1 MKLYVFSSSRK
12 IKEYYQQSKG
22 TNALIDQALSVAEFL
37 DKICLSQGFR
47 ASAYEQLLLMQE
59 ACKKSQNLEQKL
71 GISTE
76 FFAFLKNNEYLFSF
90 FRELALENKSI
101 KDLQNSDYY
110 ASYNEHLEILDC
122 VFQNYLNLLKRENLY
137 DELSLP
143 LSYTLNLDFLEDYE
157 SIIYDLEGFLSH
169 FELSLLLQI
178 AKHKELIL
186 RFKTSKFNLAYFK
199 ELPFLKDVNLKEN
212 YHYEFNITQNILL
225 KKESLKPKS
234 AFVKVQ
240 QFELR
245 ILQVAFVL
253 DEISSFIRA
262 GLKAED
268 IVVITPDESFCDFLR
283 LLDQNNMLN
292 YASGVSIKE
301 SLFYQRLRSLYE
313 SANLDD
319 FHFDDNKDYFNEAQ
333 NFDLHNSLLHYF
345 ELDFKEFKEHFT
357 KECEFSYFETLI
369 KQFLA
374 NENSE
379 LRLFV
384 EKELFFIKNLL
395 TNQKL
400 NLKQILELFFIQIS
414 SFKQSYVGGGAVTA
428 MGILES
434 RGLSFDGVIVV
445 DFNEDLIPKRS
456 VNELFLNNEVRTKA
470 GLISYEKRENLQR
483 FYYEQLFKNAKKIS
497 ICYVENEE
505 KSRSRLLEDLEF
517 RLDLTKEFSQ
527 KAYLNAL
534 KLNYKAKQ
542 INLEPPQAP
551 KLKHNLFATP
561 LSYSRLTLFLE
572 SKRTYFYKYIKHL
585 KEPRELKMD
594 IKEQNDRK
602 RLKNLGIFIHRILEL
617 YYKHYDFFDEK
628 LFASLLE
635 NEGQKEGLDALDL
648 ELLKIKFKEFAKKEQ
663 ERFKQGYH
671 IKHLELNMDK
681 SIILEGQRIELT
693 GKIDRIDS
701 NERFGELILD
711 YKSGKIPEKSYQLAF
726 YKLLYDEN
734 AHAAFYDL
742 NDFELKE
749 GKDTKSIFALKE
761 ELEKLLKEVGKEI
774 IFENEKSDFCPYKLL
789 YEKDLK

>member
-635 NEGQKEGLDALDL
+635 NEGQKEGLDTLDL

-671 IKHLELNMDK
+671 IKHLELNIDK
-681 SIILEGQRIELT
+681 SIILEGQKIELT

>member
-212 YHYEFNITQNILL
+212 YHYKFNITQNILL

-245 ILQVAFVL
+245 ILQAAFVF

-527 KAYLNAL
+527 NAYLNAL

-542 INLEPPQAP
+542 IKLEPPQAP

-635 NEGQKEGLDALDL
+635 KEGQKEGLDALDL

-749 GKDTKSIFALKE
+749 GKDTKSVFALKE
-761 ELEKLLKEVGKEI
+761 ELEKLLKEVDKEI
-774 IFENEKSDFCPYKLL
+774 VFENEKSDFCPYKLL

>member
-122 VFQNYLNLLKRENLY
+122 VFQNYLNLLKRENLH

-212 YHYEFNITQNILL
+212 YHYKFNITQNILL

-774 IFENEKSDFCPYKLL
+774 VFENEKSDFCPYKLL

>member
-1 MKLYVFSSSRK
+1 MKLYIFSSSRK

-199 ELPFLKDVNLKEN
+199 ELPFLKDVILKEN

-245 ILQVAFVL
+245 ILQTAFVF

-268 IVVITPDESFCDFLR
+268 IVVITPDEGFCDFLR

-292 YASGVSIKE
+292 YASGISIKE

-602 RLKNLGIFIHRILEL
+602 RLKNLGIFVHRILEL

-635 NEGQKEGLDALDL
+635 KEGQKEGLDVLDL

-671 IKHLELNMDK
+671 IKHLELNVDK
-681 SIILEGQRIELT
+681 SIILEGQKIELT

-734 AHAAFYDL
+734 ADAAFYDL

-761 ELEKLLKEVGKEI
+761 ELEKLLEEMDKEI
-774 IFENEKSDFCPYKLL
+774 VFENEKSDFCPYKLL

>member
-1 MKLYVFSSSRK
+1 MKLYIFSSSRK
-12 IKEYYQQSKG
+12 IKEYYQQSKN
-22 TNALIDQALSVAEFL
+22 TNALISQALSVAEFL
-37 DKICLSQGFR
+37 DKICLNQGFR

-59 ACKKSQNLEQKL
+59 SCKKSKDLEQKL

-76 FFAFLKNNEYLFSF
+76 FFSFLKNNEYLFSF

-122 VFQNYLNLLKRENLY
+122 VFQNYLSLLKRENLY

-157 SIIYDLEGFLSH
+157 GIIYDLEGFLSH

-225 KKESLKPKS
+225 KQELLKPKS
-234 AFVKVQ
+234 AFIKVQ

-245 ILQVAFVL
+245 ILQAAFVF

-262 GLKAED
+262 GLRAED
-268 IVVITPDESFCDFLR
+268 IVVITPDEGFCDFLR

-379 LRLFV
+379 LSLFV

-497 ICYVENEE
+497 ISYVENEE
-505 KSRSRLLEDLEF
+505 KSKSRLLEELDF
-517 RLDLTKEFSQ
+517 RLDFAKNLNQ

-534 KLNYKAKQ
+534 KLNYQ
-542 INLEPPQAP
+542 TNTINLEPPQAP

-561 LSYSRLTLFLE
+561 LSCSRLTLFLE

-602 RLKNLGIFIHRILEL
+602 RLKNLGIFVHYILEL

-635 NEGQKEGLDALDL
+635 KEGQKEGLDALDL

-671 IKHLELNMDK
+671 IKHLELNVDK
-681 SIILEGQRIELT
+681 SIILEGQKIELT

-734 AHAAFYDL
+734 AHATFYDL

-749 GKDTKSIFALKE
+749 GKDTKSVFALKE
-761 ELEKLLKEVGKEI
+761 ELEKLLEEVDKEI
-774 IFENEKSDFCPYKLL
+774 VFENEKSNFCPYKLL

>member
-245 ILQVAFVL
+245 ILQAAFVF

-262 GLKAED
+262 GLRAED

-319 FHFDDNKDYFNEAQ
+319 LHFDDNKDYFNEAQ

-542 INLEPPQAP
+542 IKLEPPQAP

-628 LFASLLE
+628 LFTSLLE
-635 NEGQKEGLDALDL
+635 KEGQKEGLDALDL

-749 GKDTKSIFALKE
+749 GKDTKSVFALKE
-761 ELEKLLKEVGKEI
+761 ELEKLLKEVDKEI
-774 IFENEKSDFCPYKLL
+774 VFENEKSDFCPYKLL

>member
-542 INLEPPQAP
+542 INLESPQAP

-671 IKHLELNMDK
+671 IKHLELNIDK

-749 GKDTKSIFALKE
+749 GKDTKSVFALKE
-761 ELEKLLKEVGKEI
+761 ELEKLLKEVDKEI
-774 IFENEKSDFCPYKLL
+774 VFENEKSDFCPYKLL

>member
-1 MKLYVFSSSRK
+1 MKLYIFSSSRK

-319 FHFDDNKDYFNEAQ
+319 LHFDDNKDYFNEAQ

-542 INLEPPQAP
+542 IKLEPPQAP

-628 LFASLLE
+628 LFTSLLE
-635 NEGQKEGLDALDL
+635 KEGQKEGLDALDL

-749 GKDTKSIFALKE
+749 GKDTKSVFALKE
-761 ELEKLLKEVGKEI
+761 ELEKLLKEVDKEI
-774 IFENEKSDFCPYKLL
+774 VFENEKSDFCPYKLL

>member
-1 MKLYVFSSSRK
+1 MKLYIFSSSRK

-22 TNALIDQALSVAEFL
+22 TNALIDQALSIAEFL

-245 ILQVAFVL
+245 ILQAAFVF

-551 KLKHNLFATP
+551 KLKHNLFATL

-602 RLKNLGIFIHRILEL
+602 RLKNLGIFVHRILEL

-628 LFASLLE
+628 LFTSLLE
-635 NEGQKEGLDALDL
+635 KEGQKEGLDALDL

-671 IKHLELNMDK
+671 IKHLELNVDK

-734 AHAAFYDL
+734 ADAAFYDL

-761 ELEKLLKEVGKEI
+761 ELEKLLKEVDKEI
-774 IFENEKSDFCPYKLL
+774 VFENEKSDFCPYKLL

>member
-1 MKLYVFSSSRK
+1 MKLYIFSSSRK

-319 FHFDDNKDYFNEAQ
+319 LHFDDNKDYFNEAQ

-542 INLEPPQAP
+542 IKLEPPQAP

-628 LFASLLE
+628 LFTSLLE

-671 IKHLELNMDK
+671 IKHLELNIDK
-681 SIILEGQRIELT
+681 SIILEGQKIELT

-749 GKDTKSIFALKE
+749 GKDTKSVFALKE

>member
-268 IVVITPDESFCDFLR
+268 IVVITPDEIFCDFLR

-319 FHFDDNKDYFNEAQ
+319 LHFDDNKDYFNEAQ

-542 INLEPPQAP
+542 IKLEPPQAP

-628 LFASLLE
+628 LFTSLLE

-648 ELLKIKFKEFAKKEQ
+648 ELLKMKFKEFAKKEQ

-761 ELEKLLKEVGKEI
+761 ELEKLLKEVDKEI
-774 IFENEKSDFCPYKLL
+774 VFENEKSNFCPYKLL

>member
-234 AFVKVQ
+234 AFIKVQ

-245 ILQVAFVL
+245 ILQAAFVF

-262 GLKAED
+262 GLRAED
-268 IVVITPDESFCDFLR
+268 IVVITPDEGFCDFLR

-635 NEGQKEGLDALDL
+635 NEGQKEGLDTLDL

-749 GKDTKSIFALKE
+749 GKDTKSVFALKE
-761 ELEKLLKEVGKEI
+761 ELEKLLKEVDKEI
-774 IFENEKSDFCPYKLL
+774 VFENEKSDFCPYKLL

>member
-1 MKLYVFSSSRK
+1 MKLYIFSSSRK

-186 RFKTSKFNLAYFK
+186 RFKISKFNLAYFK

-319 FHFDDNKDYFNEAQ
+319 LHFDDNKDYFNEAQ

-534 KLNYKAKQ
+534 KLNYKANI

-602 RLKNLGIFIHRILEL
+602 RLKNLGIFVHRILEL

-635 NEGQKEGLDALDL
+635 KEGQKEGLDVLDL

-671 IKHLELNMDK
+671 IKHLELNVDK
-681 SIILEGQRIELT
+681 SIILEGQKIELT

-734 AHAAFYDL
+734 ADAAFYDL

-761 ELEKLLKEVGKEI
+761 ELEKLLEEMDKEI
-774 IFENEKSDFCPYKLL
+774 VFENEKSDFCPYKLL

>member
-212 YHYEFNITQNILL
+212 YHYKFNITQNILL

-671 IKHLELNMDK
+671 IKHLELNIDK

>member
-319 FHFDDNKDYFNEAQ
+319 LHFDDNKDYFNEAQ

-379 LRLFV
+379 LSLFV

-534 KLNYKAKQ
+534 KLNYKANI

-635 NEGQKEGLDALDL
+635 KEGQKEGLDALDL
-648 ELLKIKFKEFAKKEQ
+648 ELLKMKFKEFAKKEQ

-671 IKHLELNMDK
+671 IKHLELNVDK

-726 YKLLYDEN
+726 YKLLYNEN

-761 ELEKLLKEVGKEI
+761 ELEKLLKETDKEI
-774 IFENEKSDFCPYKLL
+774 VFENEKSDFCPYKLL

>member
-319 FHFDDNKDYFNEAQ
+319 LHFDDNKDYFNEAQ

-542 INLEPPQAP
+542 IKLEPPQAP

-628 LFASLLE
+628 LFTSLLE
-635 NEGQKEGLDALDL
+635 KEGQKEGLDALDL

-749 GKDTKSIFALKE
+749 GKDTKSVFALKE
-761 ELEKLLKEVGKEI
+761 ELEKLLKEVDKEI
-774 IFENEKSDFCPYKLL
+774 VFENEKSDFCPYKLL

>member
-268 IVVITPDESFCDFLR
+268 IVVITPNESFCDFLR

-319 FHFDDNKDYFNEAQ
+319 LHFDDNKDYFNEAQ

-517 RLDLTKEFSQ
+517 KLDLTKEFSQ

-671 IKHLELNMDK
+671 IKHLELNIDK

-774 IFENEKSDFCPYKLL
+774 VFENEKSDFCPYKLL

>member
-234 AFVKVQ
+234 AFIKVQ

-245 ILQVAFVL
+245 ILQAAFVF

-384 EKELFFIKNLL
+384 EKELFFIKNLF

-542 INLEPPQAP
+542 IKLEPPQAP

-671 IKHLELNMDK
+671 IKHLELNIDK

-749 GKDTKSIFALKE
+749 GKDTKSVFALKE
-761 ELEKLLKEVGKEI
+761 ELEKLLKEVDKEI
-774 IFENEKSDFCPYKLL
+774 VFENEKSDFCPYKLL

>member
-212 YHYEFNITQNILL
+212 YHYKFNITQNILL

-245 ILQVAFVL
+245 ILQAAFVF

-262 GLKAED
+262 GLRAED

-319 FHFDDNKDYFNEAQ
+319 LHFDDNKDYFNEAQ

-542 INLEPPQAP
+542 INLESPQAP

-671 IKHLELNMDK
+671 IKHLELNIDK

-774 IFENEKSDFCPYKLL
+774 VFENEKSDFCPYKLL

>member
-1 MKLYVFSSSRK
+1 MKLYIFSSSRK
-12 IKEYYQQSKG
+12 IKEYYQQGKG

-37 DKICLSQGFR
+37 DKICLSQGFK

-157 SIIYDLEGFLSH
+157 SIIYDLEGFLSR

-225 KKESLKPKS
+225 KKEPLKPKS

-245 ILQVAFVL
+245 ILQAAFVF

-268 IVVITPDESFCDFLR
+268 IVVITPDEGFCDFLR

-319 FHFDDNKDYFNEAQ
+319 FYFDDNQNYFDEAS

-345 ELDFKEFKEHFT
+345 KLDFKEFKERFT

-379 LRLFV
+379 LSLFV

-542 INLEPPQAP
+542 IKLEPPQAP

-628 LFASLLE
+628 LFTSLLE

-648 ELLKIKFKEFAKKEQ
+648 ELLKMKFKEFAKKEQ

-671 IKHLELNMDK
+671 IKHLELNIDK

>member
-212 YHYEFNITQNILL
+212 YHYKFNITQNILL

-245 ILQVAFVL
+245 ILQAAFVF

-527 KAYLNAL
+527 NAYLNAL

-542 INLEPPQAP
+542 IKLEPPQAP

-671 IKHLELNMDK
+671 IKHLELNIDK

-774 IFENEKSDFCPYKLL
+774 VFENEKSDFCPYKLL

>member
-22 TNALIDQALSVAEFL
+22 TNALIDQALSIAEFL

-212 YHYEFNITQNILL
+212 YHYKFNITQNILL

-319 FHFDDNKDYFNEAQ
+319 LHFDDNKDYFNEAQ

-379 LRLFV
+379 LSLFV

-671 IKHLELNMDK
+671 IKHLELNIDK

-761 ELEKLLKEVGKEI
+761 ELEKLLKEVDKEI
-774 IFENEKSDFCPYKLL
+774 VFENEKSDFCPYKLL

>member
-12 IKEYYQQSKG
+12 IKEYCQQSKG

-199 ELPFLKDVNLKEN
+199 ELPFLKDVILKEN

-671 IKHLELNMDK
+671 IKHLELNIDK

>member
-245 ILQVAFVL
+245 ILQVAFVF

-262 GLKAED
+262 GLRAED

-319 FHFDDNKDYFNEAQ
+319 FYFDDNQNYFDEAP

-345 ELDFKEFKEHFT
+345 KLDFKEFKEHFT

-369 KQFLA
+369 KQFLT

-379 LRLFV
+379 LSLFV

-534 KLNYKAKQ
+534 KLNYKANI

-602 RLKNLGIFIHRILEL
+602 RLKNLGIFVHRILEL

-635 NEGQKEGLDALDL
+635 KEGQKEGLDALDL
-648 ELLKIKFKEFAKKEQ
+648 ELLKMKFKEFAKKEQ

-671 IKHLELNMDK
+671 IKHLELNVDK

-749 GKDTKSIFALKE
+749 GKDTKSILALKE
-761 ELEKLLKEVGKEI
+761 ELEKLLEEVDKEI

>member
-671 IKHLELNMDK
+671 IKHLELNIDK

-749 GKDTKSIFALKE
+749 GKDTKSVFALKE

-774 IFENEKSDFCPYKLL
+774 VFENEKSDFCPYKLL

>member
-122 VFQNYLNLLKRENLY
+122 VFQNYLSLLKRENLY

-199 ELPFLKDVNLKEN
+199 ELPFLKDLNLKEN

-245 ILQVAFVL
+245 ILQAAFVF

-357 KECEFSYFETLI
+357 KECEFFYFETLI

-379 LRLFV
+379 LSLFV

-414 SFKQSYVGGGAVTA
+414 SFKQSYIGGGAVTA

-534 KLNYKAKQ
+534 KLNYKANQ

-561 LSYSRLTLFLE
+561 LSYSRLTLFLK

-594 IKEQNDRK
+594 IKEQNDKK
-602 RLKNLGIFIHRILEL
+602 RLKNLGIFTHRILEL
-617 YYKHYDFFDEK
+617 YYKHYNFFDEK
-628 LFASLLE
+628 LFTSLLE
-635 NEGQKEGLDALDL
+635 KEGQKEGLDTLDL
-648 ELLKIKFKEFAKKEQ
+648 ELLKMKFKEFAKKEQ

-681 SIILEGQRIELT
+681 SIILESQRIELT

-734 AHAAFYDL
+734 ADAAFYDL

-749 GKDTKSIFALKE
+749 GKDTKSVLALKE
-761 ELEKLLKEVGKEI
+761 ELEKLLKEVDKEI

>member
-212 YHYEFNITQNILL
+212 YHYKFNITQNILL

-245 ILQVAFVL
+245 ILQAAFVF

-262 GLKAED
+262 GLRAED

-319 FHFDDNKDYFNEAQ
+319 LHFDDNKDYFNEAQ

-542 INLEPPQAP
+542 IKLEPPQAP

-628 LFASLLE
+628 LFTSLLE
-635 NEGQKEGLDALDL
+635 KEGQKEGLDALDL

-749 GKDTKSIFALKE
+749 GKDTKSVFALKE
-761 ELEKLLKEVGKEI
+761 ELEKLLKEVDKEI
-774 IFENEKSDFCPYKLL
+774 VFENEKSDFCPYKLL

>member
-122 VFQNYLNLLKRENLY
+122 VFQNYLNLLKRENLH

-245 ILQVAFVL
+245 ILQAAFVF

-262 GLKAED
+262 GLRAED

-319 FHFDDNKDYFNEAQ
+319 LHFDDNKDYFNEAQ

-542 INLEPPQAP
+542 INLESPQAP

-602 RLKNLGIFIHRILEL
+602 RLKNLGIFVHRILEL

-628 LFASLLE
+628 LFTSLLE
-635 NEGQKEGLDALDL
+635 KEGQKEGLDALDL

-749 GKDTKSIFALKE
+749 GKDTKSVFALKE
-761 ELEKLLKEVGKEI
+761 ELEKLLKEVDKEI
-774 IFENEKSDFCPYKLL
+774 VFENEKSDFCPYKLL

>member
-245 ILQVAFVL
+245 ILQVAFVF

-319 FHFDDNKDYFNEAQ
+319 LHFDDNKDYFNEAQ

-542 INLEPPQAP
+542 IKLEPPQAP

-628 LFASLLE
+628 LFTSLLE
-635 NEGQKEGLDALDL
+635 KEGQKEGLDALDL

-681 SIILEGQRIELT
+681 SIILNNQKIELT

-749 GKDTKSIFALKE
+749 GKDTKSVFALKE
-761 ELEKLLKEVGKEI
+761 ELEKLLKEVDKEI
-774 IFENEKSDFCPYKLL
+774 VFENEKSDFCPYKLL

>member
-319 FHFDDNKDYFNEAQ
+319 LHFDDNKDYFNEAQ

-671 IKHLELNMDK
+671 IKHLELNIDK

-749 GKDTKSIFALKE
+749 GKDTKSVFALKE
-761 ELEKLLKEVGKEI
+761 ELEKLLKEVDKEI
-774 IFENEKSDFCPYKLL
+774 VFENEKSDFCPYKLL

>member
-1 MKLYVFSSSRK
+1 MKLYIFSSSRK

-542 INLEPPQAP
+542 IKLEPPQAP

-602 RLKNLGIFIHRILEL
+602 RLKNLGIFVHRILEL

-628 LFASLLE
+628 LFTSLLE
-635 NEGQKEGLDALDL
+635 NEGQKKGLDTLDL

-671 IKHLELNMDK
+671 IKHLELNIDK

-726 YKLLYDEN
+726 YKLLYNEN

-749 GKDTKSIFALKE
+749 GKDTKSVFALKE
-761 ELEKLLKEVGKEI
+761 ELEKLLKEVDKEI
-774 IFENEKSDFCPYKLL
+774 VFENEKSDFCPYKLL

>member
-234 AFVKVQ
+234 AFIKVQ

-245 ILQVAFVL
+245 ILQAAFVF

-262 GLKAED
+262 GLRAED
-268 IVVITPDESFCDFLR
+268 IVVITPDEGFCDFLR

-301 SLFYQRLRSLYE
+301 SLFYQSLRSLYE

-319 FHFDDNKDYFNEAQ
+319 FYFDENKNYFDEAP

-527 KAYLNAL
+527 NAYLNAL

-542 INLEPPQAP
+542 IKLEPPQAP

-635 NEGQKEGLDALDL
+635 KEGQKEGLDALDL

-749 GKDTKSIFALKE
+749 GKDTKSVFALKE
-761 ELEKLLKEVGKEI
+761 ELEKLLKEVDKEI
-774 IFENEKSDFCPYKLL
+774 VFENEKSDFCPYKLL

>member
-59 ACKKSQNLEQKL
+59 VCKKSQNLEQKL

-212 YHYEFNITQNILL
+212 YHYKFNITQNILL

-319 FHFDDNKDYFNEAQ
+319 LHFDDNKDYFNEAQ

-542 INLEPPQAP
+542 IKLEPPQAP

-628 LFASLLE
+628 LFTSLLE
-635 NEGQKEGLDALDL
+635 KEGQKEGLDALDL

-761 ELEKLLKEVGKEI
+761 ELEKLLKEVDKEI
-774 IFENEKSDFCPYKLL
+774 VFENEKSDFCPYKLL

>member
-635 NEGQKEGLDALDL
+635 KEGQKEGLDTLDL

-671 IKHLELNMDK
+671 IKHLELNVDK

-734 AHAAFYDL
+734 ADAAFYDL

-774 IFENEKSDFCPYKLL
+774 VFENEKSDFCPYKLL

>member
-212 YHYEFNITQNILL
+212 YHYKFNITQNILL

-379 LRLFV
+379 LSLFV

-542 INLEPPQAP
+542 IKLEPPQAP

-671 IKHLELNMDK
+671 IKHLELNIDK

>member
-268 IVVITPDESFCDFLR
+268 IVVITPDEGFCDFLR

-301 SLFYQRLRSLYE
+301 SLFYQSLRSLYE

-319 FHFDDNKDYFNEAQ
+319 FYFDENKNYFDEAP

-542 INLEPPQAP
+542 IKLEPPQAP

-681 SIILEGQRIELT
+681 SIILNNQKIELT

-749 GKDTKSIFALKE
+749 GKDTKSVFALKE
-761 ELEKLLKEVGKEI
+761 ELEKLLKEVDKEI
-774 IFENEKSDFCPYKLL
+774 VFENEKSDFCPYKLL

>member
-319 FHFDDNKDYFNEAQ
+319 LHFDDNKDYFNEAQ

-542 INLEPPQAP
+542 IKLESPQAP

-671 IKHLELNMDK
+671 IKHLELNIDK

-734 AHAAFYDL
+734 ADAAFYDL

>member
-212 YHYEFNITQNILL
+212 YHYQFNITQNILL
-225 KKESLKPKS
+225 KKESLKAKS

-245 ILQVAFVL
+245 ILQAAFVF

-671 IKHLELNMDK
+671 IKHLELNIDK

-749 GKDTKSIFALKE
+749 GKDTKSVFALKE
-761 ELEKLLKEVGKEI
+761 ELEKLLKEVDKEI
-774 IFENEKSDFCPYKLL
+774 VFENEKSDFCPYKLL

>member
-22 TNALIDQALSVAEFL
+22 TNALIDQALSIAEFL

-122 VFQNYLNLLKRENLY
+122 VFQNYLNLLKRENLH

-212 YHYEFNITQNILL
+212 YHYKFNITQNILL

-319 FHFDDNKDYFNEAQ
+319 LHFDDNKDYFNEAQ

-671 IKHLELNMDK
+671 IKHLELNIDK

-761 ELEKLLKEVGKEI
+761 ELEKLLKEVDKEI
-774 IFENEKSDFCPYKLL
+774 VFENEKSDFCPYKLL